1 MPAAKET
8 IVVRIGILT
17 GGGDVPGLN
26 PCIKTVVYRAVEE
39 GNEVLGIRRG
49 WAGLLEY
56 NPDNPDG
63 CDSCISELGKEQVR
77 TIDRTGGTF
86 LHSSRTN
93 PASVR
98 ADQVPLFL
106 RNSTG
111 GPIDSDGPGTVD
123 CTSHILR
130 VIDALHLDVLI
141 PIGGDDT
148 LSYAERLHR
157 EGVPVVA
164 IPKTM
169 DNDVYGTDYCIGFS
183 TAVTRGVQ
191 YIHQLRSSAG
201 SHERL
206 AIVELFGRNSG
217 ETSLLVA
224 YLAGVDRALISE
236 VPFEPAR
243 LAELLVGDKRAN
255 PSRYAFVTVS
265 EGAHIKGEAA
275 IEGGAADAFG
285 HRKLGGIGEI
295 TADWLKRLTG
305 EDTMWQQLSYL
316 MRSGAPDS
324 LDLMVADNYANM
336 AMTLVERGDANRMV
350 ALSNGIYTSVPIA
363 TIADGLKR
371 VHVDE
376 LYDVDEY
383 RPKVRLVE
391 GQPMFLN

>member
-1 MPAAKET
+1 
-8 IVVRIGILT
+8 
-17 GGGDVPGLN
+17 
-26 PCIKTVVYRAVEE
+26 
-39 GNEVLGIRRG
+39 
-49 WAGLLEY
+49 
-56 NPDNPDG
+56 
-63 CDSCISELGKEQVR
+63 
-77 TIDRTGGTF
+77 
-86 LHSSRTN
+86 
-93 PASVR
+93 
-98 ADQVPLFL
+98 
-106 RNSTG
+106 
-111 GPIDSDGPGTVD
+111 
-123 CTSHILR
+123 
-130 VIDALHLDVLI
+130 
-141 PIGGDDT
+141 
-148 LSYAERLHR
+148 
-157 EGVPVVA
+157 
-164 IPKTM
+164 
-169 DNDVYGTDYCIGFS
+169 
-183 TAVTRGVQ
+183 
-191 YIHQLRSSAG
+191 
-201 SHERL
+201 
-206 AIVELFGRNSG
+206 
-217 ETSLLVA
+217 
-224 YLAGVDRALISE
+224 
-236 VPFEPAR
+236 